1 MNGKYYGRLEMRWQE
16 KQAARLEHI
25 KEKKL
30 ERGKEH
36 ELDKNK
42 RQTA

>member
-1 MNGKYYGRLEMRWQE
+1 MNGKYYGRLEMRWQG

-30 ERGKEH
+30 ERGKENV
-36 ELDKNK
+36 DKSK
-42 RQTA
+42 RRTA